1 MFYIN
6 ENNSEYFSY
15 KDLLNYLNE
24 SGSIITNPYKT
35 STLDLFKN
43 IIKALIHNKDLILLD
58 NDFTDDEIIALTG
71 EKYIENVVSVDSI
84 GFDSFKS
91 YLQLIIASKSKITIY
106 TSGTTGLP
114 KKVVHTVGSFTR
126 EVKTGSNFESS
137 IWGLAFNPTHMAG
150 LQVFFQALF
159 NNNTL
164 VDLFNIDS
172 KTVNESILEHKISHI
187 SATPT
192 FYRLLNSKDIIF
204 NDVVS
209 VTLGGE
215 KSEDNLYNIV
225 KRMFP
230 FAKVKNI
237 YASTEAGSLLCSDGE
252 FFYIPERLKD
262 KIVIKENVL
271 YINESLLG
279 KMSDLL
285 IDKGWYCS
293 GDIIEW
299 KHDSVNYFKLIGK
312 SNEMINVGGYKVNPH
327 EVETELRSI
336 DGIDNA
342 FVFGK
347 ANSVLGNLI
356 CAEIV
361 LEKGIEIEET
371 KIKDILKNKLQQF
384 KIPRK
389 IFFVDKLNLNRT
401 VKISRTNV
409 TE

>member
-6 ENNSEYFSY
+6 TKETIFFSY
-15 KDLLNYLNE
+15 EDLVRHLNE
-24 SGSIITNPYKT
+24 SKSIVTNPYKIT
-35 STLDLFKN
+35 TLSLFLN
-43 IIKALIHNKDLILLD
+43 LIKALIHDKDVTLLD
-58 NDFTDDEIIALTG
+58 QDFTDFEIISLVG
-71 EKYIENVVSVDSI
+71 EKYTENVTYVKSPEIDC
-84 GFDSFKS
+84 FKS
-91 YLQLIIASKSKITIY
+91 YLKLIIESKSQITIY

-114 KKVVHTVGSFTR
+114 KKVIHSVSSLNR
-126 EVKTGSNFESS
+126 EIKTGPKFDSS

-159 NNNTL
+159 NCNTI
-164 VDLFNIDS
+164 VDLYNIDS
-172 KTVNESILEHKISHI
+172 TTVNQSIIKHKISHI

-192 FYRLLNSKDIIF
+192 FYRLLNNKYIVF
-204 NDVVS
+204 NDVKS

-215 KSEDNLYNIV
+215 KSDDNLYQIV

-237 YASTEAGSLLCSDGE
+237 YASTEAGALLCSKDD

-262 KIVIKENVL
+262 KIAVNKNVL
-271 YINESLLG
+271 YIHESLLG
-279 KMSDLL
+279 QISNLL
-285 IDKGWYCS
+285 IENGWYCS
-293 GDIIEW
+293 GDVIEW
-299 KHDSVNYFKLIGK
+299 KENSNHYFKLAGK

-327 EVETELRSI
+327 EVESELRSI
-336 DGIDNA
+336 DGIDNV

-347 ANSVLGNLI
+347 VNSVLGNLV

-361 LEKGIEIEET
+361 LEKGAEIEEK
-371 KIKDILKNKLQQF
+371 KIKDILSMKLQQF

-401 VKISRTNV
+401 GKISRVNA

>member
-6 ENNSEYFSY
+6 ENNSEYFTY
-15 KDLLNYLNE
+15 KDLLDYLNE
-24 SGSIITNPYKT
+24 SGSIISNPYKT

-43 IIKALIHNKDLILLD
+43 IIKALIHNKDLVLLD
-58 NDFTDDEIIALTG
+58 NDFTDAEIIALLG
-71 EKYIENVVSVDSI
+71 EKYIENVYSVHGL
-84 GFDSFKS
+84 GFDNFKS
-91 YLQLIIASKSKITIY
+91 FLRLIIESKSKIIIY

-114 KKVVHTVGSFTR
+114 KKVVHTIGSLTR

-150 LQVFFQALF
+150 LQVFFQAIF
-159 NNNTL
+159 NNNSI
-164 VDLFNIDS
+164 VDLFNIET
-172 KTVNESILEHKISHI
+172 KTVYESILKHKISHI

-192 FYRLLNSKDIIF
+192 FYRLLNSKDIFF
-204 NDVVS
+204 NDVKS

-215 KSEDNLYNIV
+215 KSEDNLYGIV

-237 YASTEAGSLLCSDGE
+237 YASTEAGSLLCSEGE

-299 KHDSVNYFKLIGK
+299 KHDSVNYFKFIGK

-401 VKISRTNV
+401 GKISRTNV

>member
-15 KDLLNYLNE
+15 KELVNYLNE

-35 STLDLFKN
+35 STLDLFKHL
-43 IIKALIHNKDLILLD
+43 IKALIHNKDLILLD
-58 NDFTDDEIIALTG
+58 NDFTDTEIISLIG
-71 EKYIENVVSVDSI
+71 EKYIENVVSVDSL

-91 YLQLIIASKSKITIY
+91 YLQLIIESKSKITIY

-114 KKVVHTVGSFTR
+114 KKVVHTIGSLTR
-126 EVKTGSNFESS
+126 EVKTGLNFESS

-164 VDLFNIDS
+164 VDLFNIDT
-172 KTVNESILEHKISHI
+172 KTVKESIIKYKISHI

-204 NDVVS
+204 NGVKS

-215 KSEDNLYNIV
+215 KSEDNLYRIV

-237 YASTEAGSLLCSDGE
+237 YASTEAGSLLSSDGE

-285 IDKGWYCS
+285 IENGWYCS
-293 GDIIEW
+293 GDVIEF
-299 KHDSVNYFKLIGK
+299 KNDSLDYFKLIGK

-327 EVETELRSI
+327 EVELELRCI

-361 LEKGIEIEET
+361 LENGIEIEET
-371 KIKDILKNKLQQF
+371 KIKDILREKLQQF

-389 IFFVDKLNLNRT
+389 IFFVEKLNLNRT
-401 VKISRTNV
+401 GKISRSNV
-409 TE
+409 TK

>member
-6 ENNSEYFSY
+6 ENESVSFSY
-15 KDLLNYLNE
+15 DDLVRYLNE
-24 SGSIITNPYKT
+24 SNSVIINPYKIK
-35 STLDLFKN
+35 TLDLFLN
-43 IIKALIHNKDLILLD
+43 LIKALIHNQNVTLLD
-58 NDFTDDEIIALTG
+58 QDFSDSEIISLVG
-71 EKYIENVVSVDSI
+71 EKYTEKVVYVESL
-84 GFDSFKS
+84 GLDSFKS
-91 YLQLIIASKSKITIY
+91 YLKLITESKSQITIY

-114 KKVVHTVGSFTR
+114 KKVVHSVSSFSR
-126 EVKTGSNFESS
+126 EIKTGPKFDSS
-137 IWGLAFNPTHMAG
+137 IWGLAFNATHMAG

-159 NNNTL
+159 NSNTL
-164 VDLFNIDS
+164 VDLFNIDAV
-172 KTVNESILEHKISHI
+172 TINRSILKHEISHI

-192 FYRLLNSKDIIF
+192 FYRLLNSKDIFF
-204 NDVVS
+204 NDVKS

-215 KSEDNLYNIV
+215 KSDDNLYRIV

-237 YASTEAGSLLCSDGE
+237 YASTEAGSLLCSEGE

-279 KMSDLL
+279 QISNLL
-285 IDKGWYCS
+285 TENGWYCS
-293 GDIIEW
+293 GDVIEW
-299 KHDSVNYFKLIGK
+299 KQDSDDYFKLIGK

-327 EVETELRSI
+327 EVELELRSI
-336 DGIDNA
+336 DGIENA

-347 ANSVLGNLI
+347 PNSVLGNLI

-361 LEKGIEIEET
+361 LEKEAEIEEK
-371 KIKDILKNKLQQF
+371 KIKDILGMKLQQF

-401 VKISRTNV
+401 GKISRANV
-409 TE
+409 TK

>member
-6 ENNSEYFSY
+6 ESNSEYFSY
-15 KDLLNYLNE
+15 ADLFNYLSE
-24 SGSIITNPYKT
+24 SGSIVTNPYKT
-35 STLDLFKN
+35 STLNLFKN
-43 IIKALIHNKDLILLD
+43 IVKALIHNKDLVLFD
-58 NDFTDDEIIALTG
+58 NDFTDSEIISLIG
-71 EKYIENVVSVDSI
+71 EKYIENVVSVDCLE
-84 GFDSFKS
+84 FDSINS
-91 YLQLIIASKSKITIY
+91 YLHLIVESKSTIVIY
-106 TSGTTGLP
+106 TSGTTGIP
-114 KKVVHTVGSFTR
+114 KKVVHTIGSLTR
-126 EVKTGSNFESS
+126 EVKTGANFESS
-137 IWGLAFNPTHMAG
+137 IWGFAFNPTHMAG

-164 VDLFNIDS
+164 VDLFRMDA
-172 KTVNESILEHKISHI
+172 KTINELIVKHEITHI

-192 FYRLLNSKDIIF
+192 FYRLLNCKDFIF
-204 NDVVS
+204 NGVKS
-209 VTLGGE
+209 ITLGGE
-215 KSEDNLYNIV
+215 KSEANLYALV

-262 KIVIKENVL
+262 KIIIKENVL

-279 KMSDLL
+279 KVSDVL
-285 IDKGWYCS
+285 IENGWYCS
-293 GDIIEW
+293 GDLIEW
-299 KHDSVNYFKLIGK
+299 KHNSNHYFKLIGK

-327 EVETELRSI
+327 EVELELRSI

-361 LEKGIEIEET
+361 LEKGIEIEES
-371 KIKDILKNKLQQF
+371 KIKFILGKKLQLF

-401 VKISRTNV
+401 GKISRANV
-409 TE
+409 TK

>member
-6 ENNSEYFSY
+6 ENESVSFSY
-15 KDLLNYLNE
+15 EDLVRHLNE
-24 SGSIITNPYKT
+24 FRSIVTNPYKIT
-35 STLDLFKN
+35 TLDLFLN
-43 IIKALIHNKDLILLD
+43 LIKALIHNKDVTLLD
-58 NDFTDDEIIALTG
+58 QDFTDSEIISLIG
-71 EKYIENVVSVDSI
+71 EKYTENVVHVEGLGLDC
-84 GFDSFKS
+84 FKS
-91 YLQLIIASKSKITIY
+91 YLKLIIESKSQITIY

-114 KKVVHTVGSFTR
+114 KKVVHSVSSFSR
-126 EVKTGSNFESS
+126 EIKTGSKFDSS

-159 NNNTL
+159 NSNTL
-164 VDLFNIDS
+164 VDLFNIDTE
-172 KTVNESILEHKISHI
+172 TVNQSILKHEISHI

-192 FYRLLNSKDIIF
+192 FYRLLNSKDIVF
-204 NDVVS
+204 NDVKS

-215 KSEDNLYNIV
+215 KSEDNLYRIV

-262 KIVIKENVL
+262 KIIIKENVL

-279 KMSDLL
+279 QMSNLL
-285 IDKGWYCS
+285 IENGWYCS
-293 GDIIEW
+293 GDVIEW
-299 KHDSVNYFKLIGK
+299 KHDSDHYFKLIGK

-327 EVETELRSI
+327 EVELELRSI
-336 DGIDNA
+336 DGIENA

-361 LEKGIEIEET
+361 LEKGTEIEEK
-371 KIKDILKNKLQQF
+371 KIKDILRMKLQQF

-401 VKISRTNV
+401 GKISRANV
-409 TE
+409 TK

>member
-6 ENNSEYFSY
+6 GNNAEYFSY
-15 KDLLNYLNE
+15 KDLVNYLNE
-24 SGSIITNPYKT
+24 PGFIITNPYKT

-43 IIKALIHNKDLILLD
+43 LIKALVHNKDLILLD
-58 NDFTDDEIIALTG
+58 NDFTDTEIVSLVG
-71 EKYIENVVSVDSI
+71 EKYTENKVYVEGDE
-84 GFDSFKS
+84 FDFFKS
-91 YLQLIIASKSKITIY
+91 YFQLIKASKSQITIY

-114 KKVVHTVGSFTR
+114 KKVVHSISSLTR
-126 EVKTGSNFESS
+126 EVKTGTNFELS

-164 VDLFNIDS
+164 VDLFNIDVEAIKKSIS
-172 KTVNESILEHKISHI
+172 KHKISHI

-192 FYRLLNSKDIIF
+192 FYRLLNSKNIIF
-204 NDVVS
+204 NDVKS
-209 VTLGGE
+209 ITLGGE
-215 KSEDNLYNIV
+215 KSEDNLYRIV

-285 IDKGWYCS
+285 IVKGWYCS
-293 GDIIEW
+293 GDVIEW
-299 KHDSVNYFKLIGK
+299 KPDSSQYFKLIGK

-327 EVETELRSI
+327 EVELELRSI
-336 DGIDNA
+336 DGIENA

-371 KIKDILKNKLQQF
+371 KIKDILRMKLQQF

-389 IFFVDKLNLNRT
+389 IFFVDKLKLNRT
-401 VKISRTNV
+401 GKISRANV
-409 TE
+409 TK

>member
-15 KDLLNYLNE
+15 KELVNYLNE

-43 IIKALIHNKDLILLD
+43 LIKALIHNKDLILLD
-58 NDFTDDEIIALTG
+58 NDFTDAEIITLIG
-71 EKYIENVVSVDSI
+71 EKYIENVVSVDSL

-91 YLQLIIASKSKITIY
+91 YLQLIIESKSKITIY

-114 KKVVHTVGSFTR
+114 KKVVHTIGSFTR
-126 EVKTGSNFESS
+126 EVKTGSNFESL

-164 VDLFNIDS
+164 VDLFNIDT
-172 KTVNESILEHKISHI
+172 KTVNESILKHKISNI

-192 FYRLLNSKDIIF
+192 FYRLLNNKDIIF
-204 NDVVS
+204 NDVKS

-215 KSEDNLYNIV
+215 KSEDNLYRIV

-285 IDKGWYCS
+285 IVKGWYCS
-293 GDIIEW
+293 GDVIEW
-299 KHDSVNYFKLIGK
+299 KHDSVQYFKLIGK

-327 EVETELRSI
+327 EVELELRSI

-371 KIKDILKNKLQQF
+371 KIKDILRKKLQQF

-401 VKISRTNV
+401 GKINRANV
-409 TE
+409 TK

>member
-6 ENNSEYFSY
+6 ENESVSFSY
-15 KDLLNYLNE
+15 EDLVRHLNE
-24 SGSIITNPYKT
+24 FRSIVTNPYKIT
-35 STLDLFKN
+35 TLDLFLN
-43 IIKALIHNKDLILLD
+43 LIKALIHNKDVTLLD
-58 NDFTDDEIIALTG
+58 QDFTDSEIISLIG
-71 EKYIENVVSVDSI
+71 EKYTENVVHVEGLGLDC
-84 GFDSFKS
+84 FKS
-91 YLQLIIASKSKITIY
+91 YLKLIIESKSQITIY

-114 KKVVHTVGSFTR
+114 KKVVHSVSSFSR
-126 EVKTGSNFESS
+126 EIKTGSKFDSS

-159 NNNTL
+159 NSNTL
-164 VDLFNIDS
+164 VDLFNIDRE
-172 KTVNESILEHKISHI
+172 TVNQSILKHEISHI

-192 FYRLLNSKDIIF
+192 FYRLLNSKDIVF
-204 NDVVS
+204 NDVKS

-215 KSEDNLYNIV
+215 KSEDNLYRIV

-279 KMSDLL
+279 QMSDLL
-285 IDKGWYCS
+285 IENGWYCS
-293 GDIIEW
+293 GDVIEW
-299 KHDSVNYFKLIGK
+299 KHDSDHYFKLIGK

-327 EVETELRSI
+327 EVELELRSI
-336 DGIDNA
+336 DGIENA

-361 LEKGIEIEET
+361 LEKGTEIEEK
-371 KIKDILKNKLQQF
+371 KIKDILSMKLQQF

-401 VKISRTNV
+401 GKISRANV
-409 TE
+409 TK